1 MISLVNTDFKQ
12 NITDKTFIYPV
23 GSFQTKCSR
32 NRPKCNPTI

>member
-23 GSFQTKCSR
+23 GSF
-32 NRPKCNPTI
+32 